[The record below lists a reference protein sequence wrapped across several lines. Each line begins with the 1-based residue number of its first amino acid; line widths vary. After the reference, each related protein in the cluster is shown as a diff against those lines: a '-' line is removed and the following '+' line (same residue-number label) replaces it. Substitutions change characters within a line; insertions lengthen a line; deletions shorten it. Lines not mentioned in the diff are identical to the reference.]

1 MEVTTET
8 LIEQAKA
15 VRKHA
20 YIPYSKFAVGAAVL
34 TSTGNVFVGC
44 NIENAAYP
52 VTCCA
57 ERVALFSAIAAGEMS
72 FKKIVVVADTDRPV
86 PPCGTCRQAMSEF
99 FLPETEICLSNLQN
113 NIETWTMASL
123 LPSSF
128 NSKDLKR

>member
-99 FLPETEICLSNLQN
+99 FPPETEICLSNLQN
-113 NIETWTMASL
+113 NIEMWTMASL